1 MCREIANFIFFFFN
15 NKASLLELMGKMPGQ
30 RFVPL
35 PFPVGEFLGGVSLRL
50 GQISTVAKQ
59 QSLTQKARYAEL
71 GFSGA

>member
-1 MCREIANFIFFFFN
+1 
-15 NKASLLELMGKMPGQ
+15 MPGQ

-50 GQISTVAKQ
+50 RQISTVAKQ